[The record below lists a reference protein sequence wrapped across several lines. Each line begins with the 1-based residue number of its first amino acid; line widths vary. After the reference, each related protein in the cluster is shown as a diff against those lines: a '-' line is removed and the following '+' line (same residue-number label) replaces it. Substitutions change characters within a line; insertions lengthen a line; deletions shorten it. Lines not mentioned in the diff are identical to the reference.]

1 MDIKK
6 KALSDTLIKRIA
18 GTLPSG
24 RVLLKERR
32 SRPAWLGSIKKM
44 MKDYKGIGG
53 ANIFKGIN
61 MLETPMAFTQRT
73 NPPLIFN
80 Q

>member
-1 MDIKK
+1 MKK

-32 SRPAWLGSIKKM
+32 SRPAWLGSIKQM
-44 MKDYKGIGG
+44 MNDNNGIGG
-53 ANIFKGIN
+53 ANIFRLSKCWKPPGISCGRN
-61 MLETPMAFTQRT
+61 NRL
-73 NPPLIFN
+73 
-80 Q
+80 